1 MVSEQLEQGM
11 RVKDSQKVAQ
21 VKEWGWGGEK
31 RRETLFP
38 CSLPSPPFSF
48 FGSCSIFRVA
58 KTENPHSTVFI
69 CSETKRRCLIP
80 RLSLT

>member
-11 RVKDSQKVAQ
+11 RVKDCQKVGQ
-21 VKEWGWGGEK
+21 VKEWGWDGEK
-31 RRETLFP
+31 RRETLFLS
-38 CSLPSPPFSF
+38 SLLSPPLSL

-58 KTENPHSTVFI
+58 KTENPHSSVFL
-69 CSETKRRCLIP
+69 CPETKRRFLLP